1 MVILED
7 ITQCYGCGACKNA
20 CPVNAIEMEL
30 DDEGFLI
37 PKINEDVCISCGK
50 CKSVCIANKA
60 PDLSNDREPYA
71 LALTASQDI
80 LYECSSGGAFTL
92 LAEYVLSEGGVVY
105 GASFTEDFFVEHIRV
120 ENLQELD
127 KLKKSKYAQSNQTD
141 CYSKVKDDLKQGR
154 KVLYT
159 GCSCQIAGLYSYL
172 GNKEDTNLFTMD
184 LICQGVPSAVQLREH
199 LDHEYG
205 LSKID
210 KVEMRRRKGWGT
222 CMSVFLKNG
231 IAYRFGG
238 RTDLFQL
245 VFHNKLNMRKS
256 CYGCKFAQFPRQG
269 DFTVGDF
276 WNHRK
281 VAKDLEERF
290 HKRTSIVYVNNAH
303 GKELFDKAFDSRKD
317 SFYMAKLEGAPE
329 TLNNNA
335 GKPAPSDMA
344 SREAFYDLYRKK
356 GFTKAG
362 YEAVYPAFVDRAKA
376 ICKYRTL
383 VIVRTFKGIYRKM
396 KKEDSIS

>member
-1 MVILED
+1 MIILED
-7 ITQCYGCGACKNA
+7 MGKCYGCSACMNA
-20 CPVNAIEMEL
+20 CPVNAIKMEM

-37 PKINEDVCISCGK
+37 PKINQDVCISCGK

-60 PDLSNDREPYA
+60 PSQENDKEPYA
-71 LALTASQDI
+71 LALTAKPEV

-92 LAEYVLSEGGVVY
+92 LAEYILNSGGVVY
-105 GASFTEDFFVEHIRV
+105 GAAFTDDFFVEHRRIQT
-120 ENLQELD
+120 LSELEA
-127 KLKKSKYAQSNQTD
+127 LKKSKYAQSDQKD
-141 CYSKVKDDLKQGR
+141 CYKRVKEDLLLGK

-172 GNKEDTNLFTMD
+172 GKKDDNLFTMD

-210 KVEMRRRKGWGT
+210 KIEMRRRKGWGT

-231 IAYRFGG
+231 IAYRIGG

-245 VFHNKLNMRKS
+245 VFHKKLNMRKS
-256 CYGCKFAQFPRQG
+256 CYGCKFAYFPRQG

-290 HKRTSIVYVNNAH
+290 HKRTSIVYVNNSH
-303 GKELFDKAFDSRKD
+303 GRDLYDMAFEANKE
-317 SFYMAKLEGAPE
+317 SFYMAELQGTPE

-335 GKPAPSDMA
+335 GKPAPSDIA
-344 SREAFYDLYRKK
+344 EREAFYALYKQK

-362 YEAVYPAFVDRAKA
+362 YKVIYPAFADRAKA
-376 ICKYRTL
+376 IGKYKALVMVRTL
-383 VIVRTFKGIYRKM
+383 KGIYRKM
-396 KKEDSIS
+396 KKEENIS